1 MWHSATTAFRR
12 RRAGEK
18 SSEKHSEKLPEIGE
32 KSDEKSR
39 RVPDA
44 GRTPF
49 WPHFGL
55 LSGRFWA
62 PESGKTGKMTVPDA
76 GRKNTSFQNPLFSGI
91 LRSGEGSGRF
101 RSLQD
106 ATEAEC
112 APAKW
117 RSPQRDSGRDRALF
131 RTRQDPGGVRRI
143 QSLRAFRLAHLGF

>member
-18 SSEKHSEKLPEIGE
+18 SSEKHSEKLTELDE
-32 KSDEKSR
+32 KSDEKTR

-49 WPHFGL
+49 WHHFGL
-55 LSGRFWA
+55 LFWRFWA
-62 PESGKTGKMTVPDA
+62 PESEKTGKITAPDA

-101 RSLQD
+101 RSLRH
-106 ATEAEC
+106 ATKMSKAE
-112 APAKW
+112 
-117 RSPQRDSGRDRALF
+117 
-131 RTRQDPGGVRRI
+131 
-143 QSLRAFRLAHLGF
+143 